1 MHPDMAQLSRR
12 ILDNMLILSPVFAD
26 ITRVLPEEA
35 DALKRV
41 GVIVGELNWEARRL
55 P

>member
-1 MHPDMAQLSRR
+1 MNPELAQLSRR
-12 ILDNMLILSPVFAD
+12 VLDSMLILSPVFAD

-35 DALKRV
+35 DALQRV